1 MVLLSLGGFMKH
13 LYLAGLAFALAACS
27 GSNPEPN
34 VDEADSLARP
44 VDMDP
49 NIVPEMREDSMMA
62 ENAVAGVEA
71 DADAMAGRD
80 TDTAST
86 VSVSAVDERLAAA
99 RGITVDELNDPTQN
113 YGYTADDV
121 VFLAQSGL
129 SPREARDM
137 EKTMCAQ
144 GIDC

>member
-1 MVLLSLGGFMKH
+1 MKH
-13 LYLAGLAFALAACS
+13 LYLVALAFAFSACS
-27 GSNPEPN
+27 ETKPEPN
-34 VDEADSLARP
+34 VDETDNLAPP
-44 VDMDP
+44 VDMD
-49 NIVPEMREDSMMA
+49 ISAVSEIGEETMMA
-62 ENAVAGVEA
+62 ANAVAGVEA
-71 DADAMAGRD
+71 DVDAMAGRD

-99 RGITVDELNDPTQN
+99 RGITVDELNDPSQN